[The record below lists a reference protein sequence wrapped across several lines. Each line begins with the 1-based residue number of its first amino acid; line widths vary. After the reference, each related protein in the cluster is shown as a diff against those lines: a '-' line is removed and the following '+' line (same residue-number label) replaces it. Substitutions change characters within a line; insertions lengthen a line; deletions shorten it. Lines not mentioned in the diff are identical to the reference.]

1 MPGSTHLPGGWTF
14 HTFDAFQNPSFRRLW
29 SANAFTYVS
38 RWMQITLLAWLV
50 LTLTAS
56 PLRVALV
63 GFFAMAPMLLI
74 GAFGGVLADRLDRRR
89 LMLATQ
95 TLNFAAAV
103 AMTLLLFTGA
113 AEFWH
118 AYIIIMVTG
127 ISTALD
133 APSRRSMIHD
143 LLGRYGV
150 TNAMALD
157 AVGGQSSK
165 MLGPALAGLLI
176 TFVDVS
182 GGYVVVTVFYL
193 TSFVLLKTLT
203 LPPDLV
209 PTPTTTSETRGAGGR
224 HIPAPREVRHEIALV
239 GRNLAEGFRYVRSE
253 RAIFAALMV
262 TVFMN
267 FLLFPYNDMVPVIAR
282 DVLKVGPGLMGV
294 LMAADGLGAMVGSA
308 VIASLGGV
316 KYHGRVYLT
325 GSAAALACLLLF
337 SFSSQYA
344 ISLVILLVL
353 GLGAA
358 GFSAMQATIIVLAAR
373 PEMRGRALGVTSL
386 AIGSAPLGSLLVGS
400 VANSLGPTFA
410 IRLTSCLGIVAL
422 ISIALLMP
430 ALRRRIG
437 PEE

>member
-1 MPGSTHLPGGWTF
+1 MRAGAGSTHLPGGWTF

-203 LPPDLV
+203 LPR
-209 PTPTTTSETRGAGGR
+209 TSCPRR
-224 HIPAPREVRHEIALV
+224 PRPAKREVPEADTSRLRERCAT
-239 GRNLAEGFRYVRSE
+239 RSHWSG
-253 RAIFAALMV
+253 AIWRRGS
-262 TVFMN
+262 
-267 FLLFPYNDMVPVIAR
+267 DMSEA
-282 DVLKVGPGLMGV
+282 
-294 LMAADGLGAMVGSA
+294 
-308 VIASLGGV
+308 
-316 KYHGRVYLT
+316 
-325 GSAAALACLLLF
+325 
-337 SFSSQYA
+337 
-344 ISLVILLVL
+344 
-353 GLGAA
+353 
-358 GFSAMQATIIVLAAR
+358 
-373 PEMRGRALGVTSL
+373 
-386 AIGSAPLGSLLVGS
+386 SAPY
-400 VANSLGPTFA
+400 
-410 IRLTSCLGIVAL
+410 
-422 ISIALLMP
+422 
-430 ALRRRIG
+430 LRR
-437 PEE
+437 